1 MDPVIVITVLLF
13 SAFVIFLL
21 ARMSKV
27 EKEIEEMK
35 GDAEA
40 KPFVQEE
47 FEKEFK
53 KEKKK
58 RKKSGK
64 NKNDG
69 DQLILS

>member
-1 MDPVIVITVLLF
+1 MDPVVVISVLGF

-21 ARMSKV
+21 SRMKKV
-27 EKEIEEMK
+27 EREIEEMK

-47 FEKEFK
+47 FEKKFK
-53 KEKKK
+53 KEIKK
-58 RKKSGK
+58 RKKSSK
-64 NKNDG
+64 KKNDG